1 MMHDLA
7 ERKQTSLKYIASGR
21 STTEGRTM
29 NTTLNTLFTSPY
41 PFIFHFDVYHPAPAF
56 ADQPPSIVRF
66 TS

>member
-1 MMHDLA
+1 
-7 ERKQTSLKYIASGR
+7 
-21 STTEGRTM
+21 M